1 MHMSSLGIL
10 YLIDH
15 LETNYPRDQNYIIR
29 FMMERGHSIKII
41 TTKDRSFECYDPLF
55 FPSVKVLRCPI
66 IFKIKKA
73 NIYFH
78 PDVLKELSQDYDVVH
93 SFTFFTFSSVLA
105 TTAKSKVKIIRSEIG
120 APDGLNFVKARHGI
134 YSALVDIYKDNYDN
148 VTAYNR
154 LEAKSLELL
163 GFPREKIIILPPM
176 IDFRTFSS
184 LDSVPEN
191 SLLNIGIIGRLS
203 PEKGIHRALIIVKEL
218 LKSMQ
223 DRDHKFKLLLA
234 GRMDD
239 REYAERVLACL
250 RDLLGS
256 RFLYLGEVA
265 PPYRFY
271 RNVDVVIVPSFVE
284 TGAIVVLEA
293 MAAGKCV
300 IASNI
305 YPINLYI
312 SHGLNGF
319 LFNTPSEAA
328 EAILNILEGC
338 VDVKF
343 ISKEAQKYAEKHDY
357 RVVCQALENVYY
369 CNIK

>member
-1 MHMSSLGIL
+1 
-10 YLIDH
+10 
-15 LETNYPRDQNYIIR
+15 
-29 FMMERGHSIKII
+29 MMERGHSIKIV
-41 TTKDRSFECYDPLF
+41 TTKDRNFEQYDPLF
-55 FPSVKVLRCPI
+55 FPSVKVLRCPL

-73 NIYFH
+73 NIYFR
-78 PDVLKELSQDYDVVH
+78 PDVLKELSRNYDVVH

-105 TTAKSKVKIIRSEIG
+105 TIAKSKVKVIRSEVG

-134 YSALVDIYKDNYDN
+134 YSALVDIYKDNYDYL
-148 VTAYNR
+148 TAYNH

-163 GFPREKIIILPPM
+163 GFPREKIIILPPV
-176 IDFRTFSS
+176 IDFKTFSS
-184 LDSVPEN
+184 LNSDPED
-191 SLLNIGIIGRLS
+191 SLLNIGVIGRLS
-203 PEKGIHRALIIVKEL
+203 PEKGIHRVLIIVKEL
-218 LKSMQ
+218 LKSVQ
-223 DRDHKFKLLLA
+223 DRSHKFRLLLA
-234 GRMDD
+234 GRVDD
-239 REYAERVLACL
+239 KEYVERVLAGL
-250 RDLLGS
+250 RDLLES

-271 RNVDVVIVPSFVE
+271 RNVDVVIVPSLVE
-284 TGAIVVLEA
+284 TGAIVALEA

-328 EAILNILEGC
+328 ETISNILEGC
-338 VDVKF
+338 VDVKS

-357 RVVCQALENVYY
+357 RIVCQAVENVYY
-369 CNIK
+369 HNIK